1 MKEVCEI
8 VIYIR
13 YGFVS
18 LFKKEEEEEKEIKY
32 RNKVS
37 SVCLVRHSKIN
48 RFWREYFFKLIASL
62 TLGNRKASL

>member
-48 RFWREYFFKLIASL
+48 RFWREYFF
-62 TLGNRKASL
+62 